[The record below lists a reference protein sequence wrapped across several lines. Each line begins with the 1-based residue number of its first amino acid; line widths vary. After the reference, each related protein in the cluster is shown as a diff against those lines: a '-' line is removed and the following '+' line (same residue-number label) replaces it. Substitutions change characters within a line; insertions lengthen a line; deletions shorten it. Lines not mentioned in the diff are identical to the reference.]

1 MFKKYSNIIL
11 RTGSSLVGIPLVVSL
26 IYWNAWGYFLLFF
39 IILIGTL
46 LEFYKL
52 ISNQETAPLRIW
64 GLTFAGLLY
73 IFSFLY
79 ASAIMPGTYFYSTIP
94 LLTSIYFIMLYKKNV
109 YKPFSSIAYT
119 FLGIIYI
126 GIPFTLLHF
135 IAFYKGVYH
144 YEFILGILFTIWA
157 NDIGAYLV
165 GSFWTFWERHHLF
178 KRISPKKSWEGSIGG
193 GILTLLVA
201 YAMSRYYTSWNM
213 AEWMI
218 VGAIAVVAGTYGDL
232 IESLLKRSLQIK
244 DSGSIIPG
252 HGGLLDRFDS
262 FLLVVPLV
270 VAFNTAG
277 QEMNFVKNTNKKAA
291 MNYTL
296 TNDDSPFES
305 MLKHVN
311 DASQIIGLDEKIY
324 NVLQSPDKQV
334 IVSLPI
340 IMDDGTVQVFKGYRV
355 IYSRLLG
362 PSKGG
367 IRYNSHVE
375 LDEVKALA
383 AWMTWKCALVDL
395 PFGGAKGGV
404 ECDPKQ
410 LSAGELER
418 LTRSYTTAMLEV
430 FGPDKDIPAP
440 DMGTGPREMAW
451 IMDTYN
457 QAHGTIT
464 PAVVTGKPV
473 AIGGSLGRV
482 EATGRGI
489 MVSTL
494 AALQQLKINV
504 KNATVAI
511 QGFGNVGSYTAQL
524 LQEKG
529 AKIVAIS
536 DLSGAYYSANGID
549 IQQAIAH
556 KAKYGRLTGL
566 LGTKELPNQDLLT
579 LAVDVLIPAASPNAI
594 THENA
599 HQVQAK
605 LIVEGANGPLTAE
618 ADEIIHNHKNIM
630 VIPDI
635 LANAGGVVVSYFEWV
650 QNRQGTKWPI
660 EKVYQ
665 KADYII
671 QDAYNRVYE
680 ASKKYQTS
688 MRKAAYIVAVNK
700 VAQAYQLRSTLKK

>member
-26 IYWNAWGYFLLFF
+26 IYWNEWGYFLLFF

-52 ISNQETAPLRIW
+52 ISNQETDPLRIW
-64 GLTFAGLLY
+64 GLMFAGLLY

-79 ASAIMPGTYFYSTIP
+79 ASAIIPGTYFYSTIP

-126 GIPFTLLHF
+126 GIPFALLHF

-165 GSFWTFWERHHLF
+165 GSFWTFWDKHYLF

-201 YAMSRYYTSWNM
+201 YAMSRYYTNWNM

-252 HGGLLDRFDS
+252 HGGFLDRFDS

-277 QEMNFVKNTNKKAA
+277 QEMNFVKKTNKKAA

-296 TNDDSPFES
+296 TNDDNPFES

-311 DASQIIGLDEKIY
+311 DASQIIGLDEKIS

-340 IMDDGTVQVFKGYRV
+340 IMDDGTVRVFKGYRV

-367 IRYNSHVE
+367 IRYNPHVE

-410 LSAGELER
+410 LSTGELER
-418 LTRSYTTAMLEV
+418 LTRAYTTAMLEV

-457 QAHGTIT
+457 QAHGAIT

-536 DLSGAYYSANGID
+536 DSSGAYYDANGID

-566 LGTKELPNQDLLT
+566 TGTRELPSQDLLT

-605 LIVEGANGPLTAE
+605 LIVEGANGPITAE
-618 ADEIIHNHKNIM
+618 ADEIIHNRKNIM

-680 ASKKYQTS
+680 ASKKHQIS